1 MPSPRLDRK
10 SQQVGGA
17 VMLFVES
24 PLGRH
29 GVRDAAMILYD
40 DRPGDIFGQVN
51 QAIGDQTGD
60 GFDDFYLA
68 DPGDGLGYLISPC
81 ELALV
86 P

>member
-1 MPSPRLDRK
+1 MPSPGVDRET
-10 SQQVGGA
+10 QQADGA

-40 DRPGDIFGQVN
+40 DRTSDIFGQVN

-68 DPGDGLGYLISPC
+68 DPADNLAYLISPC